1 MNSFFNHMIYN
12 KYTAKLTNKYYETK
26 LKGLKSFI
34 FIATIGRSGTLTL
47 VDIFNQL
54 DECIALHEPYPAMHD
69 NILNAAANGD
79 HQLVKNFYNIRK
91 SVNIRRN
98 AVGSEHYM
106 EANHLF
112 IKTFVQYAA
121 EDFDSRLK
129 IIHLVRNPKKVANSI
144 YALQDQPGTIEGNR
158 WWLDYHAPTNLISIP
173 EILDTHQEFKHPY
186 YKALWYWFET
196 EARISAWKKKLPQ
209 VPFIF
214 FMTENFNNEEKLSAL
229 FKQLEISIPSSFIKN
244 VVNLRS
250 HARSHQKK
258 LSPLPEKTTNEMLD
272 HFIALLNKKNISIPS
287 SINAY
292 R

>member
-34 FIATIGRSGTLTL
+34 FIATTGRSGTLTL

-106 EANHLF
+106 EANHLV

-214 FMTENFNNEEKLSAL
+214 FMTENFNDEEKLSAL
-229 FKQLEISIPSSFIKN
+229 FNQLEISIPSSFIKN

>member
-34 FIATIGRSGTLTL
+34 FIATTGRSGTLTL

-214 FMTENFNNEEKLSAL
+214 FMTENFNDEEKLSAL
-229 FKQLEISIPSSFIKN
+229 FNQLEISIPSSFIKN

-272 HFIALLNKKNISIPS
+272 HFIALLNKKNIAIPS